1 MRRITTIP
9 VLARRTGA
17 LTLVGA
23 ALGLMLGCSPDEVL
37 DVTDPDI
44 IEPEA
49 SRSPEGADAARVGAL
64 TRFNIATSGGESFFL
79 YGGLLADEWRSGD
92 TFQQRDETDKRTVQ
106 TSNSNINTGLRD
118 LHRARLAAGNAVALL
133 KEFAPTPSWKIGQM
147 YWEQGY
153 IEVMIGEHFC
163 AGVFS
168 GVDGD
173 QIIYG
178 TPLPDTAIF
187 LRALAHFDSASMN
200 LALGGSAADTTRTVQ
215 VQHLTALG
223 KGRALL
229 NLGRHAEAAA
239 AVTAVP
245 ANFRFVSE
253 HSLTTRQNQVW
264 ALNNSARRYTMVNR
278 DGGNGLDFIA
288 AADPRLPRCNGG
300 DATCRAQ
307 TPSITSNRSFDSSTP
322 FTAQLVMPTRESSA
336 PVATGT
342 EARLIIAESHLK
354 AGNDVQWLAELNAL
368 RTGVTGLTPLVMP
381 ATAVD
386 RENLMFRERAF
397 WMFGTGHRLGDLR
410 RLVRQYNRADTTVF
424 PVGTFHKGGNYGGD
438 TNFPITQAEEN
449 NPLFKEA
456 KDAGTV
462 NARGC
467 FPSTRV

>member
-1 MRRITTIP
+1 MRRMTTISD
-9 VLARRTGA
+9 LARRAGA
-17 LTLVGA
+17 LTLAGA
-23 ALGLMLGCSPDEVL
+23 ALGLMLGCSPDAVL
-37 DVTDPDI
+37 EVTDPDI

-49 SRSPEGADAARVGAL
+49 SRSPEGADAVRIGAL
-64 TRFNIATSGGESFFL
+64 AWFNGATSGRESFFL

-92 TFQQRDETDKRTVQ
+92 TFQQRDETDKRTIQ
-106 TSNSNINTGLRD
+106 TSNSNVNTGLRD
-118 LHRARLAAGNAVALL
+118 LHRARFAAVNAVALL
-133 KEFAPTPSWKIGQM
+133 KEFAPTPAWKIGQM
-147 YWEQGY
+147 YWVQGY
-153 IEVMIGEHFC
+153 IEVLIGEHFC

-168 GVDGD
+168 SVDGD

-178 TPLPDTAIF
+178 GPVPDTAIF
-187 LRALAHFDSASMN
+187 LRAVAHFDSALVN
-200 LALGGSAADTTRTVQ
+200 LGGSATDSTRVL
-215 VQHLTALG
+215 HLASLG

-229 NLGRHAEAAA
+229 NLGQYAAA
-239 AVTAVP
+239 ATAVASVP

-253 HSLTTRQNQVW
+253 HSLTTRQNQIW
-264 ALNNSARRYTMVNR
+264 ALNNSARRYTMVNS

-307 TPSITSNRSFDSSTP
+307 TPSIMSNRSFDSSTP

-342 EARLIIAESHLK
+342 EARLIIAESQLK
-354 AGNDVQWLAELNAL
+354 AGNTVAWLDTLNAL
-368 RTGVTGLTPLVMP
+368 RAGVSGLTPLVMP